1 MDQAGDESLSD
12 QLRRERLLDMEARL
26 NRVRHQAFG
35 ILALAVLASGPWI
48 GFRFLIPVVATL
60 GAFAIVERRL
70 RSTRR
75 PELWSTIG
83 WSVSPVVI
91 AVCAGMTGATDSPAL
106 MWLALPVATA
116 GARFEPRG
124 MRLAIA
130 WVLLLLLIVTV
141 GIDPAGALERPDRV
155 IFPFALIIA
164 TAILGGAT
172 FQSEREHRREA
183 VIDPLTGLLNRTAFA
198 QRLGETQQQLSSG
211 AETTVGF
218 LLGDVDHFKQINDKH
233 GHLVGDAVL
242 RDVAYVLRS
251 ELRSFDLVYRI
262 GGEEFAVLLPGA
274 DADTTHAIA
283 ERLRAAVAA
292 VDVNG
297 VRVTMSFGA
306 ATVGGHGARFPH
318 VYAEADAALYSA
330 KRGGR
335 DRVAFAAA

>member
-1 MDQAGDESLSD
+1 MHQADDESLSD

-35 ILALAVLASGPWI
+35 VLALAVFASGPWI

-60 GAFAIVERRL
+60 GAFALVERRL
-70 RSTRR
+70 RSARR

-130 WVLLLLLIVTV
+130 WVLFLLLIVTV
-141 GIDPAGALERPDRV
+141 GIDPVGALERPDRV
-155 IFPFALIIA
+155 IFPFALIVA

-172 FQSEREHRREA
+172 FQSDRDHRREA

-198 QRLGETQQQLSSG
+198 QRFGETQQQLSSG
-211 AETTVGF
+211 AETSVGF
-218 LLGDVDHFKQINDKH
+218 LLGDVDHFKQVNDEH

-242 RDVAYVLRS
+242 RDVAYVLRQ

-274 DADTTHAIA
+274 DAETTRAIA
-283 ERLRAAVAA
+283 ERLRAAIAA
-292 VDVNG
+292 AEMSG
-297 VRVTMSFGA
+297 IAVTMSFGA
-306 ATVGGHGARFPH
+306 AAITDAEDRFAQ

-335 DRVAFAAA
+335 NRVAFAAA